1 MNDNLIYNP
10 KPKAINCFYVNS
22 LFLYR
27 DSFQVSVRAGDLV
40 KKLQARAAEQWYRDL
55 PLVARRGGIYDRNG
69 ITLADTATRYTIY
82 VRPNAVENPQEVAA
96 ALSEYA
102 GADYQKIYAK
112 ITKKGVGEITVAKK
126 VEKENVLKIVEKI

>member
-1 MNDNLIYNP
+1 M
-10 KPKAINCFYVNS
+10 
-22 LFLYR
+22 
-27 DSFQVSVRAGDLV
+27 QVISS

-82 VRPNAVENPQEVAA
+82 VRPNAVENPKEVAA

-102 GADYQKIYAK
+102 GADYQKILDANGLKESDTLAPGTVIK
-112 ITKKGVGEITVAKK
+112 IPQ
-126 VEKENVLKIVEKI
+126 